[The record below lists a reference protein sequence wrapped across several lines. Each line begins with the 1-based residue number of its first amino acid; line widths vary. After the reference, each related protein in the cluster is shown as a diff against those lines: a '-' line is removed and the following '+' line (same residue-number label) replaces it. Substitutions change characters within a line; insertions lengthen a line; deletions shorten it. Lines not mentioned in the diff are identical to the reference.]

1 MKKVLKTIFGFIG
14 FVYLVVAVFAI
25 VCLLNKNKYGYPQF
39 GNKTLF
45 VVLEDSKELGYE
57 KGDLVVL
64 VKPKN
69 EDVRVKDV
77 VFFYDTEFK
86 RNTINVGSV
95 VKKELVNEEETTFYV
110 ANKAFSSE
118 YLVGNANDSV
128 RYKTIGGILDLLLS
142 KWGFFL
148 AIIVPFFIMFMVV
161 IFRIYTE
168 IKFGKKN
175 DN

>member
-64 VKPKN
+64 VKPN
-69 EDVRVKDV
+69 NNDVKAKDV

-86 RNTINVGSV
+86 KNTINVGSV
-95 VKKELVNEEETTFYV
+95 VKKELINEEETTFYV
-110 ANKAFSSE
+110 GNKAFSS
-118 YLVGNANDSV
+118 GS
-128 RYKTIGGILDLLLS
+128 ILDVLLS

>member
-1 MKKVLKTIFGFIG
+1 MKKVLKIVFGFIG
-14 FVYLVVAVFAI
+14 FVYFVVAIFAI

-39 GNKTLF
+39 GDKTLF
-45 VVLEDSKELGYE
+45 VVMEDNKELNYN

-64 VKPKN
+64 VKPN
-69 EDVRVKDV
+69 NNDVKEREA

-86 RNTINVGSV
+86 KNTINVGTV
-95 VKKELVNEEETTFYV
+95 VKKEVINESETTFHV
-110 ANKAFSSE
+110 AGKSFSSE
-118 YLVGNANDSV
+118 YLVGTANEST
-128 RYKTIGGILDLLLS
+128 RYQTVGSILDVLLS

-148 AIIVPFFIMFMVV
+148 IIIVPFFIMFMVV
-161 IFRIYTE
+161 LFRIYTE

>member
-45 VVLEDSKELGYE
+45 VVL
-57 KGDLVVL
+57 
-64 VKPKN
+64 VKPN
-69 EDVRVKDV
+69 NNDVKAKDV

-86 RNTINVGSV
+86 KNTINVGSV
-95 VKKELVNEEETTFYV
+95 VKKELINEEETTFYV
-110 ANKAFSSE
+110 GNKAFSSE
-118 YLVGNANDSV
+118 YLVGNANDST
-128 RYKTIGGILDLLLS
+128 RYKTIGSILDVLLS

>member
-1 MKKVLKTIFGFIG
+1 MKKVLKTVFGFIG
-14 FVYLVVAVFAI
+14 FVYLVVAIFAI

-45 VVLEDSKELGYE
+45 VVLEDNKDLDYY

-64 VKPKN
+64 EKPNNNEVK
-69 EDVRVKDV
+69 EREA
-77 VFFYDTEFK
+77 VFFYDTEFRK
-86 RNTINVGSV
+86 NTINVGTV
-95 VKKELVNEEETTFYV
+95 IKKEVINESETTFHITG
-110 ANKAFSSE
+110 KSFSSE
-118 YLVGNANDSV
+118 YLVGTANTST
-128 RYKTIGGILDLLLS
+128 RYKTIGGILDILLS

-148 AIIVPFFIMFMVV
+148 IIIVPFFIMFMVV
-161 IFRIYTE
+161 LFRIYTE